1 MSYLNVKKTS
11 HDKYKA
17 VTSKLIGSLL
27 LGSLTILFFLMMV
40 TPRTY
45 RLLKVPFLSIVL
57 CLMVF
62 SILLNGKI
70 RIHRK
75 IILWFLIYISFGA
88 LWGAYGLVNGKE
100 FAVDFLRLNTLWV
113 LVYFFLIL
121 MINKPK
127 HLEICQK
134 IMIWATLV
142 IAIYNINYA
151 LYGMGYVYLP
161 LIINLDMGQRIGI
174 HPGYIQLT
182 AHNLGSLV
190 FLSPFVFSGIAIAG
204 DKGFAGLPRWFS
216 VLVLILCL
224 IAVFLSGRRSLWFIT
239 ILVPLIYYCI
249 IKIVINRRNRFGER
263 FNYKQWLPLIVLG
276 ILLIMGQY
284 YLFHKAGWD
293 SQSFVD
299 RFTFSGEQAEGY
311 DYRINKIAILITD
324 VCEHSLLIGTGG
336 GSTAFEVTFMQVFH
350 ETGIIGLMIFVG
362 LFFWVY
368 LQILKLVKRKKGNAE
383 QGIPLLMGS
392 ICFFLGMGTNP
403 YYGSFDFMWSLFL
416 PLAYVNVYLRRPIG

>member
-1 MSYLNVKKTS
+1 MSYLKAEKTGQ
-11 HDKYKA
+11 DKYTA
-17 VTSKLIGSLL
+17 VINKLFVSLLSGSL
-27 LGSLTILFFLMMV
+27 IVLFFLMMV

-45 RLLKVPFLSIVL
+45 QLLKVPFLCIVL

-75 IILWFLIYISFGA
+75 IILWFIIYISFGA

-100 FAVDFLRLNTLWV
+100 FAIDFVRLNTLWV
-113 LVYFFLIL
+113 VVYFFLIL
-121 MINKPK
+121 MINKPE
-127 HLEICQK
+127 HLEIAQK
-134 IMIWATLV
+134 IMIWATLA

-151 LYGMGYVYLP
+151 LYGMGYVHIP
-161 LIINLDMGQRIGI
+161 SIIDLDMGQRVGI

-190 FLSPFVFSGIAIAG
+190 FLFPFVFSGIAIAG

-224 IAVFLSGRRSLWFIT
+224 IALFLSGRRSLWFIT
-239 ILVPLIYYCI
+239 LLVPFIYYVV
-249 IKIVINRRNRFGER
+249 IKIITNRINRSGGKF
-263 FNYKQWLPLIVLG
+263 KQWLPLIILG
-276 ILLIMGQY
+276 ILIVAGQY

-293 SQSFVD
+293 SQSFID

-311 DYRINKIAILITD
+311 DYRINKITILTTD
-324 VCEHSLLIGTGG
+324 VYEHSFLIGTGG
-336 GSTAFEVTFMQVFH
+336 GNPAFEVTFIQLFH

-362 LFFWVY
+362 LFLWVY
-368 LQILKLVKRKKGNAE
+368 LQILKLVKRKKVNAE
-383 QGIPLLMGS
+383 QGIPLLIGS

-403 YYGSFDFMWSLFL
+403 YYGSFDFMWSIFL
-416 PLAYVNVYLRRPIG
+416 PLAYVNIYLRRAKG